1 MTQEQQSVDNKAV
14 EWLYNRMDEYR
25 AEIHAQHGDSD
36 LFLTGLSGGIE
47 VALAVLGLD
56 RGSTQT
62 GRLAD
67 YSANK

>member
-1 MTQEQQSVDNKAV
+1 MTSEQQSVDNKAV
-14 EWLYNRMDEYR
+14 EWLYKRMDEYR

-56 RGSTQT
+56 RKG
-62 GRLAD
+62 A
-67 YSANK
+67 